1 MERQELMAWADAV
14 VRNTKSHAAHIG
26 AVMSH
31 REKGFHKQEMTS
43 KKKFKPQTVTG
54 AAAEMLAQLCAS
66 LFHGGLLLAFS
77 LAG

>member
-1 MERQELMAWADAV
+1 MARVHHWLQAMIGMERQELMAWADAV

-43 KKKFKPQTVTG
+43 
-54 AAAEMLAQLCAS
+54 
-66 LFHGGLLLAFS
+66 
-77 LAG
+77 